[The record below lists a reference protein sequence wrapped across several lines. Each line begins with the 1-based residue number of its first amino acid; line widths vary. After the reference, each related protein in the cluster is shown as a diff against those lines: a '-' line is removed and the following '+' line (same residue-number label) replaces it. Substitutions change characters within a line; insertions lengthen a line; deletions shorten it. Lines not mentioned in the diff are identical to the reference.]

1 MKTETKELLAGLRTI
16 YEEVEARPL
25 PRQCELR
32 TGCCQFRLTGKTPV
46 VTRVEALLAA
56 QGVRAAGRK
65 KLVARADGACPMLG
79 KEGKCG
85 IYAHRPFGCRTHF
98 CAAAGGPYP
107 RQHVADL
114 IHRMEALD
122 ERLGWHEGSRPF
134 EPALADALK
143 QW

>member
-1 MKTETKELLAGLRTI
+1 MKNDPKAPLAELRNI
-16 YEEVEARPL
+16 YAEVEARAL

-32 TGCCQFRLTGKTPV
+32 TGCCHFRLTGKTPLL
-46 VTRVEALLAA
+46 TRVEALLAA
-56 QGVRAAGRK
+56 KGVRASGRK
-65 KLVARADGACPMLG
+65 KLVPRADGACPMLG
-79 KEGKCG
+79 REGRCG

-122 ERLGWHEGSRPF
+122 EALGWHDGSRPF
-134 EPALADALK
+134 EAAVADALK
-143 QW
+143 DA